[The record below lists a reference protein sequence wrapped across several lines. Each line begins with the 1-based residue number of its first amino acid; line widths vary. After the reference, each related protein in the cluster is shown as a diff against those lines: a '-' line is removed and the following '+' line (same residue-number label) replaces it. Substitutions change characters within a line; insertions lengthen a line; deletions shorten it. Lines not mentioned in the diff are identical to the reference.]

1 MSVEIQHDPQRSVEY
16 VSAIEMNLSDRVI
29 NLADQGPSRKE
40 KVDARK
46 WKVEFLNQRVLVESY
61 SLLSPLSPLPSLH
74 SALSTPLS
82 PLREACRCSSVHGA
96 LPSKSK
102 AFAYLRVARESSSAE
117 GVVFEQMVGFL
128 ENRGW
133 WELAITV
140 SHSTR

>member
-61 SLLSPLSPLPSLH
+61 SLLSTLYS
-74 SALSTPLS
+74 LSTPRSL
-82 PLREACRCSSVHGA
+82 PMQLGAWCSAV
-96 LPSKSK
+96 K
-102 AFAYLRVARESSSAE
+102 
-117 GVVFEQMVGFL
+117 
-128 ENRGW
+128 
-133 WELAITV
+133 T
-140 SHSTR
+140 

>member
-61 SLLSPLSPLPSLH
+61 SLLSL
-74 SALSTPLS
+74 LS